1 MRTNHAHLLLMCGD
15 LRNGFAE
22 YRWRV
27 KSKALSETIQRFS
40 SQEWQGESFVGRTL
54 LLFSEQGIGDALQ
67 FIRYLPMVAARGR
80 TIVLQVRQGS
90 SSGIVP
96 SATLLH

>member
-1 MRTNHAHLLLMCGD
+1 M
-15 LRNGFAE
+15 
-22 YRWRV
+22 